1 MCDEVGGVI
10 GMEGGGKRGG
20 KGNEHYGVYLR
31 ERSVEWC
38 CIGWEGEEM
47 REN

>member
-1 MCDEVGGVI
+1 MSWEVLWGWRE
-10 GMEGGGKRGG
+10 EGEGEK
-20 KGNEHYGVYLR
+20 KGNEPCGVDLM

-38 CIGWEGEEM
+38 CIGWEGAEM

>member
-20 KGNEHYGVYLR
+20 KGNEHYGVYLM

-38 CIGWEGEEM
+38 CIGWEGAEM